1 MDTEKLKKKILDLA
15 IRGKLVPQDPNGE
28 TAQEL
33 IKKIQEEKTK
43 LIKEGKIKPIK
54 DESYIFKSSDNSY
67 YEKIGDTIKCIDNEI
82 PFTIPSGWTWVRMP
96 SIGIVKGG
104 LTYKPSE
111 IIENGTPVLRSTNIV
126 NGKIILNDLVR
137 VNSKI
142 RDSQYIETNDI
153 LICAR
158 NGSKALVGKCAV
170 FDIETSEKYSFGAF
184 MLAYKSPFFK
194 YVYYY
199 LNSYLFRNLLNKDD
213 TKQINQVTLSTLY
226 QTLIPF
232 PPIKEQEQI
241 TTLLDRLMSSISTI
255 EVNKNKIASIVS
267 SAKKKIL
274 DNIFGE
280 NSSYKS
286 YYKTINIQEVCSL
299 ENGTKSNKGKYPYL
313 EAKVIRGTKNPNIV
327 EQGIFINKGTR
338 IILVDGENSGEIMI
352 APFDGYMGST
362 FKILFI
368 NTNLINEE
376 FLSLFILY
384 KKQELKESKTGSAI
398 PHLNKKKFKEFELI
412 YPPIEDQTRI
422 VNDIIKK
429 FILLDSICVS

>member
-1 MDTEKLKKKILDLA
+1 MSKNKSKYINNSDRKITQLGLNNSSTKLMPPNSIIMSSRAPIGYLTINLVPACTSQGCKSIVPFVDYMSEYLYYAIKSSITRIIEASSGTTFDEISGKDFGNLLVPICPVDEQQKICDSLSRVFNQVDEISQNYKDIKKYIRIIKTKIL
-15 IRGKLVPQDPNGE
+15 K
-28 TAQEL
+28 
-33 IKKIQEEKTK
+33 
-43 LIKEGKIKPIK
+43 
-54 DESYIFKSSDNSY
+54 
-67 YEKIGDTIKCIDNEI
+67 
-82 PFTIPSGWTWVRMP
+82 
-96 SIGIVKGG
+96 
-104 LTYKPSE
+104 
-111 IIENGTPVLRSTNIV
+111 
-126 NGKIILNDLVR
+126 
-137 VNSKI
+137 
-142 RDSQYIETNDI
+142 
-153 LICAR
+153 
-158 NGSKALVGKCAV
+158 
-170 FDIETSEKYSFGAF
+170 
-184 MLAYKSPFFK
+184 
-194 YVYYY
+194 
-199 LNSYLFRNLLNKDD
+199 
-213 TKQINQVTLSTLY
+213 
-226 QTLIPF
+226 
-232 PPIKEQEQI
+232 
-241 TTLLDRLMSSISTI
+241 
-255 EVNKNKIASIVS
+255 
-267 SAKKKIL
+267 
-274 DNIFGE
+274 NIFGE

-362 FKILFI
+362 FKILSI

-398 PHLNKKKFKEFELI
+398 PHLNKKKFKEFQLI